1 MDRFDLHGH
10 RALVTCAG
18 GGLGR
23 ALADGLRDQ
32 GATVFGTSRDPGVAH
47 EISKRYGTPPLLLD
61 LQDVETLQG
70 FADAVD
76 RESGGIDLLVNNA
89 GVNIPRLALDVTV
102 AQWQTIHETNV
113 QGPFFLSTAFARIW
127 AQSSRAAAIVNIAS
141 QAGIVAIEE
150 RAPYGASKAAL
161 IHLTKVLALE
171 WAASGI
177 RVNAVAPTFIM
188 TEMTRST
195 LEQKE
200 WSEKLLGR
208 IPLGRFG
215 DPEDIVGAAIFLLS
229 DAAALVTGQTLV
241 VDGGYTIH

>member
-10 RALVTCAG
+10 RALVTGAG

>member
-1 MDRFDLHGH
+1 MGRFDLTGR
-10 RALVTCAG
+10 RALVTGAG

-23 ALADGLRDQ
+23 ALADGLLEQ
-32 GATVFGTSRDPGVAH
+32 GATVYGTSRDAGVARD
-47 EISKRYGTPPLLLD
+47 ISKRYGTPPLLLD
-61 LQDVETLQG
+61 LQHAESLQA
-70 FADAVD
+70 FAEDID

-89 GVNIPRLALDVTV
+89 GVNIPRPALDVSV
-102 AQWQTIHETNV
+102 AQWQTIQETNV

-127 AQSSRAAAIVNIAS
+127 MQGSRAGAIVNIAS

-200 WSEKLLGR
+200 WSEKLLAR

-215 DPEDIVGAAIFLLS
+215 EPEDIVGAAIFLLS